1 MSKDGF
7 KQDWFKNWFGK
18 DYVEVYAHRDER
30 DARNLI
36 KLIRRQIPISTKTRI
51 LDAGCGNGRHACALK
66 EFTPFVV
73 GLDLSAT
80 LLNLA
85 REQCALT
92 LVRGDLRWLPFKP
105 SFDVLVNLF
114 TSFGYFESDDE
125 NFQVVREFFKVLKPG
140 GMLFMDYLNAHFVK
154 ANLKKMTVRK
164 SGDREIQEERK
175 IVGERVEK
183 TITIRQGSTVR
194 RYLESVKLYDR
205 EALLTMLQKAGFKTL
220 KVFGDYQGR
229 EFFEHSPRLMVLA
242 QKVEKGA
249 F

>member
-1 MSKDGF
+1 MSKNGF
-7 KQDWFKNWFGK
+7 KRDWFKNWFGK
-18 DYVEVYAHRDER
+18 DYVDVYAHRDER
-30 DARNLI
+30 EARNLI
-36 KLIRRQIPISTKTRI
+36 TLIRQQIPISAKTRI

-66 EFTPFVV
+66 EFTPLVV

-92 LVRGDLRWLPFKP
+92 LVRGDLRWLPFKT

-114 TSFGYFESDDE
+114 TSFGYFESDEE
-125 NFQVVREFFKVLKPG
+125 NFQVVLEFFKVLKPG
-140 GMLFMDYLNAHFVK
+140 GMLFMDYLNVDFVK
-154 ANLKKMTVRK
+154 KNLKKETVRK
-164 SGDREIQEERK
+164 IGNREIREERK
-175 IVGERVEK
+175 IVGDRVEK
-183 TITIRQGSTVR
+183 TITIKQQDSVR

-205 EALLTMLQKAGFKTL
+205 RTLLNMLQRAGFKTL
-220 KVFGDYQGR
+220 KILGDYQGR

-242 QKVEKGA
+242 QKVKKGS